1 MTREKGNGKGK
12 GDGQGARVKCKE
24 QGLSEKDK
32 RNGEVELGKDKAEEA
47 ERVGECGRKKGMER
61 QAQGHGNKGQG

>member
-32 RNGEVELGKDKAEEA
+32 TEWRSGT
-47 ERVGECGRKKGMER
+47 RKR
-61 QAQGHGNKGQG
+61 